1 MGVHRGLLISKLSF
15 CQLLEAMKTVALRN
29 GVHIPV
35 LGCGTA
41 VFSDIGPEQK
51 NKSADF
57 AAMIVENAVLSGAR

>member
-1 MGVHRGLLISKLSF
+1 
-15 CQLLEAMKTVALRN
+15 MKTVALRN